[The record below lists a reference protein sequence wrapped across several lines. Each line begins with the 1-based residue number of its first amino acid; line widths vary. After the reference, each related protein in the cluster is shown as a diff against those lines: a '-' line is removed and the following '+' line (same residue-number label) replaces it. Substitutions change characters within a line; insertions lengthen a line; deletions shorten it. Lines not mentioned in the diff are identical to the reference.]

1 VGYRVVLTEQA
12 ARDARRLPRDAA
24 RRCRNALTLLQENPA
39 RGQPL
44 KGEWKGLYRYRVG
57 DFRIIYRIRRRE
69 LVVIVIAIGHRRE
82 VYRRAP
88 RRPT

>member
-1 VGYRVVLTEQA
+1 MGYRVVLTEQA
-12 ARDARRLPRDAA
+12 ARDVRGLSRDAA
-24 RRCRNALTLLQENPA
+24 RRCRNALALLQKDPS

-57 DFRIIYRIRRRE
+57 DFRIIYRIRRQE
-69 LVVIVIAIGHRRE
+69 LVVVVIAIGHRRE

-88 RRPT
+88 RRTS